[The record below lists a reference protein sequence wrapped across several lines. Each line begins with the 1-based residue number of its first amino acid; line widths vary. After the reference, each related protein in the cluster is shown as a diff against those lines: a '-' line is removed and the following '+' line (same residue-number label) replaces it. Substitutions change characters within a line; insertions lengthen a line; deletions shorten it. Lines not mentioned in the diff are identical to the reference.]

1 MKTIAV
7 VLLLSLLAIPA
18 AAQAPD
24 DEALLTG
31 SRLVEQTMISKLNDC
46 SLADRHRYAFILG
59 MRKTPEA
66 VIPLMRMLHE
76 AESEQCRIVAALS
89 LCLLG
94 DERGTYAVKRAAGF
108 DRSEKVR
115 TLAAWYYN
123 QYVKPGSFAF
133 VTQGA
138 EPANLAASGD

>member
-1 MKTIAV
+1 MKTLAV
-7 VLLLSLLAIPA
+7 VLLLTLLAFPA
-18 AAQAPD
+18 AAQGSD

-31 SRLVEQTMISKLNDC
+31 SRLVEQTMINKLRDC

-59 MRKTPEA
+59 MRKSTDA

-108 DRSEKVR
+108 DRSQKVR

-133 VTQGA
+133 VTQSAG
-138 EPANLAASGD
+138 PTNQAATGD